1 VEDAK
6 EVLLEMKDGGFLLGG
21 FLSFVFDDHSNGVG
35 DQFVWLQINKNDEWT
50 YCILLS
56 GLCMVGRIEKAE
68 EVLAKLVENGVT
80 STKISYN
87 ILVNAYC

>member
-1 VEDAK
+1 
-6 EVLLEMKDGGFLLGG
+6 
-21 FLSFVFDDHSNGVG
+21 
-35 DQFVWLQINKNDEWT
+35 
-50 YCILLS
+50 
-56 GLCMVGRIEKAE
+56 MVGRIEKAE